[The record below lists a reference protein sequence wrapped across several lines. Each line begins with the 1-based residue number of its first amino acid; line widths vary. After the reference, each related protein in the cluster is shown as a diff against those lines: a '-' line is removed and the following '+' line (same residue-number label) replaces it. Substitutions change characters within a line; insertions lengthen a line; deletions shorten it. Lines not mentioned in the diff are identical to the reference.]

1 MVITSQLPGAN
12 TMRNALTA
20 LILVGIALVA
30 PLSVQARQFAVQQ
43 GGRTY
48 VAHTRRAPVLVHR
61 VLPPYWGEHIYQPGR

>member
-1 MVITSQLPGAN
+1 
-12 TMRNALTA
+12 MRNALTA
-20 LILVGIALVA
+20 LILVGVGLVA

-48 VAHTRRAPVLVHR
+48 VAHTRRAPVIVHR

>member
-1 MVITSQLPGAN
+1 
-12 TMRNALTA
+12 MRNAITA
-20 LILVGIALVA
+20 LILVGLSLVA

-48 VAHTRRAPVLVHR
+48 VAHTRRAPVIVHR